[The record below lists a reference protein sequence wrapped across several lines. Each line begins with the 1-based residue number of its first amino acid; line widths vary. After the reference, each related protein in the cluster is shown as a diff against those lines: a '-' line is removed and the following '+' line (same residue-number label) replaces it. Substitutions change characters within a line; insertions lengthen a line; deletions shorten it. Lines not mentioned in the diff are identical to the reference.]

1 MMDEKGVFIGQLCH
15 IEAAERGGQ
24 RFNPAMTNE
33 QRRAPQNL
41 MLMCYPHHRLTDD
54 VKAFPVAKLQEM
66 KRDHEQRFSHPDRA
80 ILERLTDKTLA
91 DQPKGVK
98 NLRRIN
104 QVLGWNV
111 SKEELE
117 PEIRDFNE
125 YIERFSRVPVEVRRF
140 IGAVARRMH
149 RMQDT
154 RAVNDDRGGSTILIS
169 DLMDALGISTSAV
182 KKRLAQMESYGLG
195 DYDEI
200 GSDLGPQPGIRVWN
214 PEHGP
219 RWCDIVAFCEKTST
233 PLESFTDNLN
243 FSQLDS

>member
-1 MMDEKGVFIGQLCH
+1 
-15 IEAAERGGQ
+15 
-24 RFNPAMTNE
+24 
-33 QRRAPQNL
+33 
-41 MLMCYPHHRLTDD
+41 
-54 VKAFPVAKLQEM
+54 
-66 KRDHEQRFSHPDRA
+66 
-80 ILERLTDKTLA
+80 
-91 DQPKGVK
+91 
-98 NLRRIN
+98 
-104 QVLGWNV
+104 
-111 SKEELE
+111 
-117 PEIRDFNE
+117 
-125 YIERFSRVPVEVRRF
+125 VPVEVRRF

-154 RAVNDDRGGSTILIS
+154 RAVSDDIGGMTLLIS
-169 DLMDALGISTSAV
+169 DLMDALRISTSTV